1 MSKKRNKSSK
11 KKANMPSFPVVP
23 PSGMYEVAIV
33 GGGASG
39 LACAVAYMQAL
50 EQEARNCQAEKHAY
64 CQVAKGNNLYQ
75 TTNDRTDQTKNDTT
89 CQVVNGAPAAKFK
102 PRVVILE
109 AGKRIGT
116 SIMRSGNGRCNFSNA
131 SLDVSR
137 YYHASFVEE
146 AFSALDSNLHVPSV
160 LDWFKRLGLV
170 WEEMPG
176 SGGLLYPFSKKANS
190 VLDVLRKALDEY
202 GVELCEMSM
211 VNEVCSPMQR
221 VFHVSGET
229 RISDDE
235 RVPFEITARNVVIA
249 SGGATPQEML
259 SSYNLSYCD
268 PEPILGPLQVEPL
281 APLYLK
287 ALDGIRIQAKVKL
300 VRNAQ
305 SLKARTDVK
314 NPKVLQGGMAQGA
327 TPQGG
332 VMRND
337 ATQGSAVQGDA
348 MRGPCVFEE
357 EGEVLFRE
365 YGLSGIVVFNASR
378 YAHQGDTLLL
388 DIMPHYTQE
397 ALLDFL
403 YARLAQQKSCLAR
416 TFFTGFVVNPL
427 AEALLQAAGI
437 EGDAHLIGADN
448 AALAQVCKALPFNV
462 QGIADARTCQVR
474 RGGIQPE
481 EVNPATMQV
490 YSCPGLFVLGEA
502 LDVDGPCGGYNLHW
516 AWTTG
521 LLSGTA
527 LALPNKQTKE
537 NERD

>member
-11 KKANMPSFPVVP
+11 KKANMSSFPVVP

-137 YYHASFVEE
+137 YYHASFVQE

-211 VNEVCSPMQR
+211 VNAVCSDAEASVQMRDDDGLSAQR
-221 VFHVSGET
+221 IFRVRGET
-229 RISDDE
+229 CIGDDE
-235 RVPFEITARNVVIA
+235 RIPFEITARNVVIA
-249 SGGATPQEML
+249 SGGTTPREML
-259 SSYNLSYCD
+259 SSYNLSYCS
-268 PEPILGPLQVEPL
+268 PEPILGPLQVKPL
-281 APLYLK
+281 MPISLK

-300 VRNAQ
+300 MANAQ
-305 SLKARTDVK
+305 SCMTQTDVIDVE
-314 NPKVLQGGMAQGA
+314 NLQSA
-327 TPQGG
+327 T
-332 VMRND
+332 
-337 ATQGSAVQGDA
+337 TQRDTAWGT
-348 MRGPCVFEE
+348 CVFEE

-365 YGLSGIVVFNASR
+365 YGVSGIVIFNASR
-378 YAHQGDTLLL
+378 YACQGDTLLL
-388 DIMPHYTQE
+388 DIMPHYTQK

-403 YARLAQQKSCLAR
+403 RTRLAQQKNCLAR

-427 AEALLQAAGI
+427 AEALLRAAGI
-437 EGDAHLIGADN
+437 EGDTRLSEADIT
-448 AALAQVCKALPFNV
+448 ALAQVCKAFPFNV

-490 YSCPGLFVLGEA
+490 HSCPGLFVLGEA

-521 LLSGTA
+521 LLSGTT
-527 LALPNKQTKE
+527 LALYSKQTKE